1 MEKSELIFAKFVPEM
16 YFCLANR
23 AGNGL
28 MIPDGAAPAAIVGNR
43 VLRVHFDTVII
54 FGFLGFYSA
63 RLT

>member
-23 AGNGL
+23 SGNGL

-43 VLRVHFDTVII
+43 VLRVHFGLETS
-54 FGFLGFYSA
+54 GG
-63 RLT
+63 